1 MSSDETNTNKEKSDS
16 EIQSRLAWLR
26 EQSFPEDRLLEQIV
40 DLIANEFDFLSVDIC
55 LLDTSKQGAIYKAGT
70 SRKKRLAIRINDN
83 SLVGYSLS
91 HGKPRMT
98 NVEQNPW
105 EPVAFSEIAMPIKLH
120 DTVVGAFDIRSTTEI
135 DVSVASSLQ
144 SVANDVAEVLKDLG
158 IISGE

>member
-1 MSSDETNTNKEKSDS
+1 
-16 EIQSRLAWLR
+16 
-26 EQSFPEDRLLEQIV
+26 
-40 DLIANEFDFLSVDIC
+40 
-55 LLDTSKQGAIYKAGT
+55 
-70 SRKKRLAIRINDN
+70 
-83 SLVGYSLS
+83 
-91 HGKPRMT
+91 MT